1 MTSATAVLVV
11 LLAALAAACAGDDD
25 VVEPV
30 ASRQC
35 APLLYE
41 GEGEPDVIVVSD
53 LPRRGI
59 GAETTELMVGAIE
72 LVLRKREFRA
82 GELRVGYQSC
92 NDTVGDEPFDASLCR
107 RNASA
112 YVDTEDVVG
121 IVGPWNSGCA
131 QEQIPIVSRGAA
143 GPLAM
148 ISPSNTYEGLTR
160 APASASLYPDAVGR

>member
-72 LVLRKREFRA
+72 FVLRKREFRA

-112 YVDTEDVVG
+112 YVDKRTS
-121 IVGPWNSGCA
+121 SGSSA
-131 QEQIPIVSRGAA
+131 LGTPAARRSRFRSSAA
-143 GPLAM
+143 ERL
-148 ISPSNTYEGLTR
+148 
-160 APASASLYPDAVGR
+160 GRWR

>member
-1 MTSATAVLVV
+1 MLVV
-11 LLAALAAACAGDDD
+11 LLAGLAAACAGDDD
-25 VVEPV
+25 GVEPV

-107 RNASA
+107 RNAQRVRRQRGRRRDRRPLELRLRGGADSDRQHA
-112 YVDTEDVVG
+112 
-121 IVGPWNSGCA
+121 SGWTA
-131 QEQIPIVSRGAA
+131 RHDQPVEHVRGADA
-143 GPLAM
+143 TAR
-148 ISPSNTYEGLTR
+148 IR
-160 APASASLYPDAVGR
+160 AALS